1 MAILLLGGRNEAI
14 FEAVIKVTFTELFQ
28 FHCVG
33 AGCQKYFFC
42 EERQPWIG
50 RSVFVIY
57 GLIGIWTPQK
67 SVTAT
72 CWCK

>member
-42 EERQPWIG
+42 EERQP
-50 RSVFVIY
+50 
-57 GLIGIWTPQK
+57 
-67 SVTAT
+67 
-72 CWCK
+72 